1 MHNGIFLF
9 VSWINSTSPSFR
21 YWQSREIAM
30 ETSVSNDAAGLSRR
44 SNAKSS
50 DTFSSLDRNRS
61 STNDGDIQVSLAI
74 KKNKWKKMTYRD
86 WHDHFRRRS
95 LRNPICRSRQRYD
108 DDEGETSVT
117 PNCESEANIYNRSKS
132 LARFQQ
138 RFFGDKR
145 SSGCG
150 DFILSFAAGPSFV
163 TRLKD
168 IDTRSILSHCCR
180 EHITLRFMA
189 SFLLPLRNRKSITA
203 CSITSAHRTR
213 QFMNAHFR
221 WKISDAISVN
231 SFFVVTNTEYSLRH
245 NWKVQVIRTGN
256 NRFQSICILVYT
268 VSNKLKSVPCF
279 YNVQLFT
286 GFTLVL

>member
-1 MHNGIFLF
+1 MGRLF
-9 VSWINSTSPSFR
+9 SRNFSR
-21 YWQSREIAM
+21 YVARYSH
-30 ETSVSNDAAGLSRR
+30 RR
-44 SNAKSS
+44 HRLIKIPPVTVRHWYQKQKARVC
-50 DTFSSLDRNRS
+50 TTAFFFSSAESTALLPVFDTGNREKPRWKHQFPMTQLVCHEDRTPNQATLFLRS
-61 STNDGDIQVSLAI
+61 IEIVQARTMAIYKIQVSLAI

-95 LRNPICRSRQRYD
+95 SRNPICRSRQRYD

-163 TRLKD
+163 TYLKD

-189 SFLLPLRNRKSITA
+189 SFLLPLRNRKLITA

-221 WKISDAISVN
+221 WKIGCNLSKFI
-231 SFFVVTNTEYSLRH
+231 FCCYKHGIQPET
-245 NWKVQVIRTGN
+245 
-256 NRFQSICILVYT
+256 
-268 VSNKLKSVPCF
+268 
-279 YNVQLFT
+279 
-286 GFTLVL
+286 